1 MCILNCWFADYRCIR
16 TFNCVTRSRY
26 FVFNRFGHRVFCS
39 TIGGIAYKYASIV
52 SLDSRFFF
60 LFREKKKKKKKKNQ
74 AFNVENLILKP
85 VKLLYSNRPIESK
98 RSLEFRTQLKKNLAA
113 PCYLKFLVRHV
124 CPSKRKLARTIE
136 DGHVSEDR
144 TTFPRDVV
152 LDHFWS
158 IETRRSLRRKLA
170 LSHASSLPLSL
181 SLCTRATGSRF
192 SRLRRTTSTC
202 RNPRSFRPRNERCA
216 CAGFLLPFIVGKNL
230 SFTDKVSWFNGTPL
244 MRDILVDREI
254 STTWSLGEL
263 PWGEHAV
270 CPVRFFS
277 FLLSFS
283 HSVW

>member
-1 MCILNCWFADYRCIR
+1 MSVHRSGSWHEQSRMGTFLRTGPRFHETSSSIISDRSKLVDRFAG
-16 TFNCVTRSRY
+16 SW
-26 FVFNRFGHRVFCS
+26 H
-39 TIGGIAYKYASIV
+39 
-52 SLDSRFFF
+52 
-60 LFREKKKKKKKKNQ
+60 
-74 AFNVENLILKP
+74 
-85 VKLLYSNRPIESK
+85 
-98 RSLEFRTQLKKNLAA
+98 
-113 PCYLKFLVRHV
+113 YLTPL
-124 CPSKRKLARTIE
+124 PS
-136 DGHVSEDR
+136 
-144 TTFPRDVV
+144 
-152 LDHFWS
+152 
-158 IETRRSLRRKLA
+158 
-170 LSHASSLPLSL
+170 LSL